1 MRFVLILTLFW
12 ILALSAGMT
21 NSFAGENWTYKWL
34 PEEKYVFPAM
44 IADPWE
50 TQCWISFNHNYKQY
64 GKIGTRVP
72 LYQAKLQVDPPL
84 SRGMTASEIVQ
95 LGVDLLVFESMR
107 YRKAEGGGFDL
118 DTADTKFGAHLE
130 WDLNGDWFFRFL
142 AGHISAHLADGLLND
157 KTKQSYSREYLQW
170 AVAKKYTYFTPYFS
184 FHNIFSQRHPKEYEG
199 QNFFIFQWGG
209 EAFLPLVSDK
219 VSLFV
224 AGDFQ
229 SREEYS
235 WNVNQAYMTGFR
247 FNGTH
252 AEPFRLLFHYYRGF
266 DPRGEFY
273 NEKVEVWGFGLQRA
287 I

>member
-142 AGHISAHLADGLLND
+142 TVSKSSLLSSASLPLKKPTKYPKNSSAPPFPSPAFSYWPERVLPFSND
-157 KTKQSYSREYLQW
+157 KKVVPLSKSVIPKL
-170 AVAKKYTYFTPYFS
+170 VLS
-184 FHNIFSQRHPKEYEG
+184 FNI
-199 QNFFIFQWGG
+199 
-209 EAFLPLVSDK
+209 
-219 VSLFV
+219 
-224 AGDFQ
+224 
-229 SREEYS
+229 
-235 WNVNQAYMTGFR
+235 
-247 FNGTH
+247 
-252 AEPFRLLFHYYRGF
+252 
-266 DPRGEFY
+266 
-273 NEKVEVWGFGLQRA
+273 
-287 I
+287 